1 MMHSVDLG
9 QQNWEVNYF
18 VPCGF
23 TGEEEDELVENHWG
37 ESQMCNMHPQVMID
51 QNAFYGL
58 LSICLK
64 SLIKFL
70 LFFSPIEHYW
80 CV

>member
-37 ESQMCNMHPQVMID
+37 ESQMCNMHPQVMITLVMSSE
-51 QNAFYGL
+51 QGQKL
-58 LSICLK
+58 QL
-64 SLIKFL
+64 
-70 LFFSPIEHYW
+70 
-80 CV
+80 